1 MKDNKILVHF
11 IMMGGTIDSRW
22 NRKLDMVEPNAES
35 AIPNYFQDYAL
46 LDDTM
51 FSEVCMKDSRDLD
64 DKDREKLLKT
74 VEESPTKSIIITH
87 GRYTIPD
94 SMRYLKKNLKR
105 TDQTIVFTASTTP
118 LIAFDFSDAPFNLGY
133 SFAKVQDL
141 PAGIY
146 ICTEGRYFTLDKVN
160 EYIETGRLQEIFA
173 SKA

>member
-1 MKDNKILVHF
+1 MNDSKILVHF

-22 NRKLDMVEPNAES
+22 NRKLDTVEPNPES
-35 AIPNYFQDYAL
+35 AIPTYFKDYAL

-51 FSEVCMKDSRDLD
+51 FSEVCMKDSRDLND
-64 DKDREKLLKT
+64 EDRKNMLKT
-74 VEESPTKSIIITH
+74 VEESPTKSVIITH

-94 SMRYLKKNLKR
+94 GMRYLQKHLKR
-105 TDQTIVFTASTTP
+105 KDQTIVFTASTTP

-141 PAGIY
+141 PPGIY
-146 ICTEGRYFTLDKVN
+146 ICTEGRYFDLEKVN
-160 EYIETGRLQEIFA
+160 AFIEAGRLHEIFA